1 MCGRY
6 YIPEGNEFSDIDEM
20 LMQIRTIYK
29 DSPILPQ
36 MKQGEIF
43 PTDIVP
49 VITNEAPRLMKWG
62 FEGFGGKGLV
72 INARAETVSE
82 KPMFRKQFAS
92 SRCLLPASNYYEWKK
107 DGTKKTKYSIWQNEP
122 IYMAGLFQLDEQF
135 QLPLFVILTR
145 AASPE
150 LSFIHERMPVI
161 LPKDLREKWLENKL
175 GAQELMD
182 IPNGKFEY
190 ESVG

>member
-6 YIPEGNEFSDIDEM
+6 YIPDENGFADIGEM
-20 LMQIRTIYK
+20 MRQLKIFYK
-29 DSPILPQ
+29 DSPLLSQ

-49 VITNEAPRLMKWG
+49 AITNTAPQLMKWG
-62 FEGFGGKGLV
+62 FEGFGGKGLI

-82 KPMFRKQFAS
+82 KPMFRKQFAAQ
-92 SRCLLPASNYYEWKK
+92 RCLLPAANYFEWKK
-107 DGTKKTKYSIWQNEP
+107 DGTKKQKYSIRQKEP
-122 IYMAGLFQLDEQF
+122 IYMAGLYQLDEIS

-145 AASPE
+145 AASTE
-150 LSFIHERMPVI
+150 LSFLHDRMPVI
-161 LPKDLREKWLENKL
+161 LPRDMREKWLDCKIN
-175 GAQELMD
+175 AQELMN
-182 IPNGKFEY
+182 IPEGKFEY